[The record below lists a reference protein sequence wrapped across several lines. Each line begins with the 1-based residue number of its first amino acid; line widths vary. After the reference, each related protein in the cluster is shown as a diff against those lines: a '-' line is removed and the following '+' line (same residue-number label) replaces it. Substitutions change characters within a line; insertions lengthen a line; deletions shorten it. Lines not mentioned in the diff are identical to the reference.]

1 MTETTQSCPECK
13 DTRIRRRN
21 GKNECIVHAPGK
33 KWYCS
38 SCGHTFNEPLLRE
51 KDQDKT
57 RTGMAKQLLEMD
69 PDEVPGGAD

>member
-1 MTETTQSCPECK
+1 MSDTTQACPECE

-21 GKNECIVHAPGK
+21 GKFGSVDIDEDKRWICDTCRN
-33 KWYCS
+33 
-38 SCGHTFNEPLLRE
+38 TFNEPLRR
-51 KDQDKT
+51 KRDQDKT